1 MQANKH
7 QQSAF
12 LYKPQINKGQ
22 QECFFV
28 RRKSTASRRQ
38 SLVVALTVVA
48 LTIVALTVV
57 ALTVVALTVVALTVV
72 ALTVVA
78 LTVVALTVVA
88 LTVVA
93 LTVVALS
100 VVALTVVALTVVAL
114 TVVAV
119 LCPRTQS
126 NSTKDKARQKEMGC
140 WKLLKTCFSLKQWQ
154 EVLLIGVSYATL
166 TLSGSM
172 PSTHIAN
179 ISTIIMMALTVKVR

>member
-48 LTIVALTVV
+48 LTI
-57 ALTVVALTVVALTVV
+57 
-72 ALTVVA
+72 
-78 LTVVALTVVA
+78 
-88 LTVVA
+88 
-93 LTVVALS
+93 
-100 VVALTVVALTVVAL
+100 VALTVVAL

>member
-48 LTIVALTVV
+48 LTI
-57 ALTVVALTVVALTVV
+57 
-72 ALTVVA
+72 
-78 LTVVALTVVA
+78 VA

>member
-1 MQANKH
+1 
-7 QQSAF
+7 
-12 LYKPQINKGQ
+12 
-22 QECFFV
+22 
-28 RRKSTASRRQ
+28 
-38 SLVVALTVVA
+38 
-48 LTIVALTVV
+48 V

>member
-48 LTIVALTVV
+48 LTI
-57 ALTVVALTVVALTVV
+57 V